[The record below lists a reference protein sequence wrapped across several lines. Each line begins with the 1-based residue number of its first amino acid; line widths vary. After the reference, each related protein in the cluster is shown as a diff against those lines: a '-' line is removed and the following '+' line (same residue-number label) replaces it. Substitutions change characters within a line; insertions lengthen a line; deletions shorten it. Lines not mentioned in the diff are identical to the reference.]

1 MVSILSLVILNYNDS
16 RTTIELLKMAQGY
29 YIIDHVIIV
38 DNMSTDNSLDILKE
52 YESLKVKVICSE
64 KNGGY
69 GYGNNYGVKYAIEH
83 YDSDYVLICN
93 PDVVFS
99 ESSVRACLLILQTI
113 SDAAVVA
120 PRMININGE
129 KNPYCVWKLGTWIEY
144 LLSPL
149 VCLRWIL
156 PNRFYDL
163 DSVQK
168 KILEVDGVAGSMLMI
183 NANHFLNCGMYD
195 DNIFL
200 YCEETV
206 LGMKLKNAGFKSF
219 LIMNEYFIHLHSVSI
234 NKSFD
239 SEYKKRKLLWQSRLY
254 VLEEY
259 YKCLKAEMF
268 FSKFIMNISLIEV
281 QLITILKK
289 IKSRL
294 VKFLNII
301 N

>member
-163 DSVQK
+163 DSIQK
-168 KILEVDGVAGSMLMI
+168 EILEVDGVAGSMLMI
-183 NANHFLNCGMYD
+183 NVNHFLNVGMYD
-195 DNIFL
+195 ENIFL

-206 LGMKLKNAGFKSF
+206 LGIKLKNARLKSY
-219 LIMNEYFIHLHSVSI
+219 LVLNEFFVHFHSVSI
-234 NKSFD
+234 NKSL
-239 SEYKKRKLLWQSRLY
+239 SSALKKHSLLWESRLY
-254 VLEEY
+254 VLKKY
-259 YKCLKAEMF
+259 YGCNNMQLLFSRLIMCL
-268 FSKFIMNISLIEV
+268 SLIEV
-281 QLITILKK
+281 QLITLIKK
-289 IKSRL
+289 TKKYL
-294 VKFLNII
+294 A
-301 N
+301 